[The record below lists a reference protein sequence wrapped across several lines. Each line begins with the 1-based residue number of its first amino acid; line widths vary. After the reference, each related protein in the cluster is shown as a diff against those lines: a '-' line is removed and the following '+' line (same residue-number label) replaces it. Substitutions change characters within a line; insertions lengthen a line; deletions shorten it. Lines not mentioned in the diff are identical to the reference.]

1 MCTGVW
7 ACVRALVS
15 MRMLPPALK
24 HTQGSARSQPLLTQV
39 AAMLLEVQPE
49 DAMGARHMLCR
60 SAARG

>member
-1 MCTGVW
+1 
-7 ACVRALVS
+7 
-15 MRMLPPALK
+15 MLPPALK